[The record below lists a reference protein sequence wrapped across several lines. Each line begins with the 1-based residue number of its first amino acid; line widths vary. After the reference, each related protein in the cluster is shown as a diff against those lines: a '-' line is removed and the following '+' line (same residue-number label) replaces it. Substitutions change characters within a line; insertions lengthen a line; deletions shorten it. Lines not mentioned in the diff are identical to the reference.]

1 MSGRTKT
8 VGFSN
13 DSSTSQP
20 TDGLS
25 ALLNVPFSNGE
36 APLVYVYRLR
46 AVPSTSVPVFR
57 VRVLEDSTY
66 EINSLDFASV
76 LSQEPI
82 WAPARI
88 HDPSNVPSST
98 HDILLSSSR
107 KAGVVIFFKFAVTHC
122 ISVDSVD
129 YCLSRHFKISQVWK
143 SLKIGS
149 RHLELY
155 TKVNL

>member
-1 MSGRTKT
+1 MSGRTG
-8 VGFSN
+8 GFSN

-20 TDGLS
+20 ADGLS
-25 ALLNVPFSNGE
+25 ALLNVSFSNGK

-46 AVPSTSVPVFR
+46 AVPSTSVQVFG

-66 EINSLDFASV
+66 MVNPLDFASV
-76 LSQEPI
+76 LPQEPI

-88 HDPSNVPSST
+88 HDPSNVPTST
-98 HDILLSSSR
+98 QDILLFSLR
-107 KAGVVIFFKFAVTHC
+107 KAGVVTLFKFTVPQC
-122 ISVDSVD
+122 ISVGSIE
-129 YCLSRHFKISQVWK
+129 YSLSKHFKISQVSK

-149 RHLELY
+149 RPLELY